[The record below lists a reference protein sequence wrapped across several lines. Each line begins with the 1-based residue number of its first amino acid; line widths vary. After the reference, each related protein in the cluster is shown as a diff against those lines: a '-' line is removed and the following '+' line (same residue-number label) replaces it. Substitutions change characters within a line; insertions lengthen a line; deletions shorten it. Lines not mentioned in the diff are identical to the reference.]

1 MSPNSNPNPAPDP
14 ALFPAD
20 DSGAVPVEKPELGG
34 VDKTFRPYQPNQI
47 LLMPPSLDEWLPQN
61 HLSRFVSEL
70 VDETLELD
78 AIYASYIEKR
88 GYPPYDPRMMVKL
101 LIYGYTTGHRS
112 SRGIERRCFD
122 DVAFRYLAG
131 GDQPDYRSIARFRRR
146 HLGALAGFFVQAL
159 ELCKKAGMV
168 RLGQVAVDG
177 TKLRANASRRKA
189 MSYGRMVKREPELE
203 AEIAAILAE
212 AEKVDTAEDARL
224 GKDNRDDDLPGEL
237 ARRETRL
244 ARIRKAKAELE
255 AEAQQAAAVKATEKA
270 RKQGMTEAQVD
281 AAAAEAAAKAVPK
294 DKAQR
299 NFTDPESRIMKTSD
313 GSFHQCYNGQ
323 AAVDAEHQVI
333 VAADLDACAADAPSL
348 LPMLDAVIAN
358 TGATPDQFLADA
370 GYCSEDNL
378 EGVDKREVDAYIS
391 TRRRKHH
398 ESDEPPPPAD
408 PGSARPSRRE
418 RMALKLR
425 TDEGKK
431 VYARRKAIVEPVFGQ
446 MDTLQAMRKLL
457 LRGEEQALGEWLLTC
472 GCHNL
477 RKLFNY
483 RLTGPQ
489 GAGGGLPGLLA
500 AA

>member
-1 MSPNSNPNPAPDP
+1 MSPDPDP
-14 ALFPAD
+14 TLFPAD
-20 DSGAVPVEKPELGG
+20 DSGAVRVDKPELGG

-47 LLMPPSLDEWLPQN
+47 LLMPPSLDEWLPES

-70 VDETLELD
+70 VDETLDLD

-112 SRGIERRCFD
+112 SRGIERRCLD

-131 GDQPDYRSIARFRRR
+131 GDQPDHRSIARFRRR
-146 HLGALAGFFVQAL
+146 HLGALAGFFLQAL

-189 MSYGRMVKREPELE
+189 MSYRRMVKREPELE

-244 ARIRKAKAELE
+244 ARIRKAKSELE
-255 AEAQQAAAVKATEKA
+255 AEAQQAAAEKA
-270 RKQGMTEAQVD
+270 RKQGMTEAQVEE
-281 AAAAEAAAKAVPK
+281 AAAEAAAKAVPK

-323 AAVDAEHQVI
+323 AAVDAEHQII
-333 VAADLDACAADAPSL
+333 VAADLDACAADSPQL
-348 LPMLDAVIAN
+348 LPMLDAVIKN
-358 TGATPDQFLADA
+358 TGGVPDQFLADA
-370 GYCSEDNL
+370 GYCSESNL

-391 TRRRKHH
+391 TRRQKHN
-398 ESDEPPPPAD
+398 ESDEPPSPAELE
-408 PGSARPSRRE
+408 SATPSRRE

-425 TDEGKK
+425 TAEGKR

-446 MDTLQAMRKLL
+446 MGTLQAMRHLL

-483 RLTGPQ
+483 RLVGFQ
-489 GAGGGLPGLLA
+489 GAGNGQSGPLA